1 MVSSLVS
8 LCCELLVLLNNRWG
22 ESGGVSVSGILS
34 DRQQDTEYSK
44 RDQTP
49 TFQQLVT
56 NHSLLF
62 SATNLRYVLMCNFS
76 YDLYHV
82 FYRVSLLCT
91 LGTLSEYLNNKPLV
105 IPQSLWCL
113 WSWLCLHQRD
123 NYQLINCCGL
133 IAQCAP
139 CVNIWALCCSQRR
152 RTGAGLVPCVI
163 NVCQARTT
171 EALVRLWAAG
181 IKGAFSHAWP
191 SRSTSSL
198 CLWSGAK
205 STRLLL

>member
-1 MVSSLVS
+1 MVSSLVW

-44 RDQTP
+44 KDQAP
-49 TFQQLVT
+49 TSHTTSYKPQLIIFCHQHQICLDVQLYFQFIPCF
-56 NHSLLF
+56 HK
-62 SATNLRYVLMCNFS
+62 
-76 YDLYHV
+76 
-82 FYRVSLLCT
+82 VSLLCT

-105 IPQSLWCL
+105 SPQSLWCL
-113 WSWLCLHQRD
+113 WSWLCLYQWG
-123 NYQLINCCGL
+123 NYQLINCCRL
-133 IAQCAP
+133 IAQWTP

-152 RTGAGLVPCVI
+152 KTGAGLVPCVI
-163 NVCQARTT
+163 NVCQACTT

-191 SRSTSSL
+191 SRPASSL